1 MGQGTRPPVKMRP
14 TLKRQPVP
22 RVLPTALLAVIASAG
37 ILTVGA
43 VARAGAP
50 PPTKTK
56 GVLTVAIELGDPGFA
71 AGTLR
76 NPHGSDV
83 DTAKAVA
90 KRLGLRI
97 RFVNYPFP
105 RLFVPGSKPYD
116 VAFEFATIVPGRTH
130 FADFSTPYFSSTQGV
145 LVAKDITG
153 PVTLARLRKL
163 QVCAKQVTT
172 GFSYVQDVLR
182 PEGLVLEYPTAAA
195 ALTALSTSICDAFV
209 FDLPSLIAAKQAA
222 PDRYGALAGRVGSA
236 EHYGAV
242 LRKGSPLRPAV
253 NKAIVSLLRDGTLRR
268 IGARTFGPALAST
281 PAIR

>member
-1 MGQGTRPPVKMRP
+1 
-14 TLKRQPVP
+14 
-22 RVLPTALLAVIASAG
+22 VLLAALLAAIVSAG
-37 ILTVGA
+37 LLAIGA
-43 VARAGAP
+43 VARGEAP
-50 PPTKTK
+50 PPTKTR

-71 AGTLR
+71 EGTLR

-97 RFVNYPFP
+97 RFVNYRFA
-105 RLFVPGSKPYD
+105 RLFVPGPKPYD
-116 VAFEFATIVPGRTH
+116 VAFEFVTILSGRAR
-130 FADFSTPYFSSTQGV
+130 FVDFSTPYFSSTQGV

-163 QVCAKQVTT
+163 QMCAKQVTT

-222 PDRYGALAGRVGSA
+222 PARYGALAGRVGST

-242 LRKGSPLRPAV
+242 LSKGSPLRPAV
-253 NKAIVSLLRDGTLRR
+253 NKAIASLGRDGTIRR
-268 IGARTFGPALAST
+268 IGARNFGPALTST
-281 PAIR
+281 PVLR

>member
-1 MGQGTRPPVKMRP
+1 MRP
-14 TLKRQPVP
+14 TLKRPP
-22 RVLPTALLAVIASAG
+22 ASRVLPAALLAALVSAG
-37 ILTVGA
+37 TLLTIGA

-50 PPTKTK
+50 PSTKTK

-71 AGTLR
+71 EGTLR
-76 NPHGSDV
+76 NPNGSDV

-105 RLFVPGSKPYD
+105 RLFVPGPKPYD
-116 VAFEFATIVPGRTH
+116 VAFEFATILSGRAR
-130 FADFSTPYFSSTQGV
+130 FAAFSTPYFSSTQGV

-182 PEGLVLEYPTAAA
+182 PQGLLLEYPTAAA

-222 PDRYGALAGRVGSA
+222 PARYGALAGRVGSA

-253 NKAIVSLLRDGTLRR
+253 NKAITSLRRDGTLRR
-268 IGARTFGPALAST
+268 IGERNFGPALAST
-281 PAIR
+281 PVIR